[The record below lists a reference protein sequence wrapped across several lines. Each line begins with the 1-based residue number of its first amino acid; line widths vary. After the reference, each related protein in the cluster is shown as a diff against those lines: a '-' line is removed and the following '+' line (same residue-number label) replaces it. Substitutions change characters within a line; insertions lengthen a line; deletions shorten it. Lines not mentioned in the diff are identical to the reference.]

1 MTFWVRVSVD
11 QRGLTYTSRY
21 IGTHKN
27 LLRLV
32 FAQSIQLSNI
42 VQKNA
47 VRYSSF
53 AIRKPLSLTLLFM
66 PAWAGLGLAS
76 SSELVAHSCLSNPMF
91 GAKQLSLTGIR
102 IRLLR

>member
-1 MTFWVRVSVD
+1 MTIWVRVSLD
-11 QRGLTYTSRY
+11 RRGLTYTSRY

-42 VQKNA
+42 VLANL
-47 VRYSSF
+47 RW
-53 AIRKPLSLTLLFM
+53 LTR
-66 PAWAGLGLAS
+66 LGGFGSGWQLA
-76 SSELVAHSCLSNPMF
+76 LLSNPMF

-102 IRLLR
+102 ISVVELTPNIKLRSQVLGLRSQENL